1 MRKVRELRAA
11 RRESIDWI
19 EMKSGKKYSYNV
31 SHTAQ
36 FIKSTG
42 NKSQYP
48 ETHLPGIAFAGRSN
62 VGKSSL
68 INCLIG
74 QGKPARISSTPG
86 RTQHINFFLVD
97 DSWMFIDLPGYGYAR
112 VSKKVR
118 DSWGPMI
125 EELLTE
131 CSFLEMTIVLVDSR
145 HDATTLDKLM
155 VDWLSQYGIEFIVV
169 ATKID
174 KVPRSKRTKQIK
186 QLQSELHSSRVIPFS
201 STTGEGRDEL
211 WAEIEKYQ

>member
-1 MRKVRELRAA
+1 M
-11 RRESIDWI
+11 
-19 EMKSGKKYSYNV
+19 

-36 FIKSTG
+36 FIKSTVR
-42 NKSQYP
+42 KDQYP
-48 ETHLPGIAFAGRSN
+48 DTHLPGIAFAGRSN

-74 QGKPARISSTPG
+74 RGAPARISSTPG

-97 DSWMFIDLPGYGYAR
+97 DAWMFIDLPGYGYAR
-112 VSKKVR
+112 VSRKVR

-131 CSFLEMTIVLVDSR
+131 CSFLKMTIVLVDSR
-145 HDATTLDKLM
+145 HEATTLDKLM
-155 VDWLSQYGIEFIVV
+155 VEWLRQYGISFIIV

-174 KVPRSKRTKQIK
+174 KVPRSKRIKQIRS
-186 QLQSELHSSRVIPFS
+186 LQNELDSSRVIPFS
-201 STTGEGRDEL
+201 SNTGEGREEL
-211 WAEIEKYQ
+211 WAEIENFQ